1 MVMSLHILMSPKLI
15 HVSVLHYLGRLYSH
29 VFVPHPDHW
38 KGALRNA
45 TVSTSALNM
54 QPAQLSIGQTR
65 TWLTLREAWKH

>member
-54 QPAQLSIGQTR
+54 QPAQLSIGQSR
-65 TWLTLREAWKH
+65 TWLTLPA